1 MIDSNETVLIV
12 DDDADFAEALAGALE
27 REFNVVTARSLAA
40 ARRCLEN
47 PFSAVLLDIR
57 LNPADPAN
65 QDGLV
70 LLDDLHKNQ
79 PDLPVIIM
87 TSHADVD
94 IAVEAMRLG
103 AWDFMQKASMDNREL
118 RKAIRNQ
125 LKRAEERRELYQ
137 AREMTRRLDEWDM
150 VGDDPSMEEVR
161 KRIDMVAD
169 DGDASVLITGETG
182 TGKEL
187 VAKAIHERGRRK
199 SGKLVDVAI
208 ASLPTGLVESALFGH
223 VRGAFTDAREARIGL
238 IEEANGGVLF
248 LDEIGELT
256 PDIQVKLLR
265 FLETRVFSPLG
276 STKQVQV
283 DTQVLCA
290 TNRRLEDE
298 IKAGRFREDLYY
310 RVRTMEIALPPLR
323 SRTND
328 IPLLVDHF
336 LSQFRQL
343 KRTKIVGIT
352 PSALERLE
360 QYSYPGNVRE
370 LKTIIYRAVLVANSR
385 SHSMIELRD
394 LELGDS
400 ASDAAKSQSA
410 VDLGE
415 NGVNLDEE
423 LARVEMAYIQEALR
437 STEGRKTEAW
447 RLLGLNDRFTLRRRI
462 MRIGES
468 YAHLIESFP
477 LVKKL
482 YYE

>member
-1 MIDSNETVLIV
+1 
-12 DDDADFAEALAGALE
+12 
-27 REFNVVTARSLAA
+27 
-40 ARRCLEN
+40 
-47 PFSAVLLDIR
+47 
-57 LNPADPAN
+57 
-65 QDGLV
+65 
-70 LLDDLHKNQ
+70 
-79 PDLPVIIM
+79 
-87 TSHADVD
+87 
-94 IAVEAMRLG
+94 
-103 AWDFMQKASMDNREL
+103 
-118 RKAIRNQ
+118 
-125 LKRAEERRELYQ
+125 
-137 AREMTRRLDEWDM
+137 M
-150 VGDDPSMEEVR
+150 VGDDPGMEEVR
-161 KRIDMVAD
+161 KRVDMVAD

-199 SGKLVDVAI
+199 SAKLVDVAI

-265 FLETRVFSPLG
+265 FLETRTFSPLG

-290 TNRRLEDE
+290 TNRKLEDE

-410 VDLGE
+410 IDLGE